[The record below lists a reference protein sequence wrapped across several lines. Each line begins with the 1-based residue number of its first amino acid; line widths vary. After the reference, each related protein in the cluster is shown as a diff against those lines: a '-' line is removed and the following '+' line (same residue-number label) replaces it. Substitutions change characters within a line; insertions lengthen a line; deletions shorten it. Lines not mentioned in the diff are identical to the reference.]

1 MVDLGSRRGGDYTA
15 FAGGT
20 RAIASRLREVQTTL
34 KESKPARIVVNTA
47 IGVAAATNPAI
58 GALVVTYNLSRAF
71 HKVASTAAKEY
82 QATGDANAAARAAA
96 RQTVGVAIG
105 VARGQVIGNLVDVGW
120 SGIKQTSGIS
130 TDSLQDKILITA
142 AKSTLNEVLPR

>member
-1 MVDLGSRRGGDYTA
+1 MGSRRGGDYTA

-58 GALVVTYNLSRAF
+58 GTLVATYKLSRI
-71 HKVASTAAKEY
+71 VYNITSTAAEEY
-82 QATGDANAAARAAA
+82 QTTGDANAAARAAA
-96 RQTVGVAIG
+96 KQTVGVAIG

-120 SGIKQTSGIS
+120 SRLKDASGIS
-130 TDSLQDKILITA
+130 TDSLQDRILTSA
-142 AKSTLNEVLPR
+142 AKSTLNEVMPK

>member
-34 KESKPARIVVNTA
+34 RESKPARIVVNTA

-58 GALVVTYNLSRAF
+58 AALVATYKLSRTVY
-71 HKVASTAAKEY
+71 KITSTAAEEY
-82 QATGDANAAARAAA
+82 RSAGDANAAARAAA
-96 RQTVGVAIG
+96 KETVGVAIG
-105 VARGQVIGNLVDVGW
+105 GARGQVIGNLVDVGW

-130 TDSLQDKILITA
+130 TDSLQDKILTTA
-142 AKSTLNEVLPR
+142 AKSTLNEVLPK